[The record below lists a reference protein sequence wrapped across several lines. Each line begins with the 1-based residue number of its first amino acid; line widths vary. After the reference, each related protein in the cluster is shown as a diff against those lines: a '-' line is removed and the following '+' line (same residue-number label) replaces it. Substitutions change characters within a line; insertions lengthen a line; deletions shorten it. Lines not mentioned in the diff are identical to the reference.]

1 MLDDIRNELTTRHY
15 TQMTTLVDWQDWATQ
30 YELLTDSEQ
39 NCLEKLLAEHT
50 GLPKPTVKQCV
61 DARYQ
66 NDPNFISKINESE
79 QAGIAKIAG
88 FCARKFFKDNS
99 AHIEHLAIN
108 RSEWLSLIH
117 KFELSKR
124 HSINMVYFLTHLS
137 TLRRVSYS
145 SLLSLLERPA
155 YPRDAKAKSPIVASE
170 LPAKRKH
177 VGFFKE
183 EDLNPLIVA
192 NTASP
197 EILSALEFTGVRV
210 TALNSATPEKGYS
223 NLMSTASGK
232 KVRPLCD
239 VKGICLFKPVTP
251 FGKSSERARA
261 DLRNSSS
268 EMVMADLPR
277 LNPKK
282 AEAVEFTAT
291 LEKII
296 EREGKRR
303 RQSQNAIMGASA
315 RHVFEAHGIE
325 VSYEHKN
332 EHHWAHLIG
341 HFLCD
346 SSEVSGEADEV
357 INLIPSTAAANY
369 NTLKVIELFIKG
381 TLKSE
386 KTEEIHIHVLPRF
399 SGDALIPDQL
409 IYTLK
414 WMDKE
419 LGLQT
424 NVYYINPQS
433 YARITSSMQN
443 SIEVLNRLAFDSP
456 SSEDDDESFDTFVP
470 TNLFGL

>member
-232 KVRPLCD
+232 K
-239 VKGICLFKPVTP
+239 
-251 FGKSSERARA
+251 